1 MRGTAVKISVIASL
15 FLAMT
20 LAGFWRTSSNTDRVR
35 LTHRSEAALQ
45 KSKFRQNEPLSYRRP
60 GSLHKALIPAED
72 GALSARLL
80 ASKGVGRS
88 KTYGAYTL
96 VEISDETLSTM
107 SPEVLE
113 KLQVRDDLNLIKL
126 RRGQLDT
133 TGGEPQI
140 EAEFRQPANLAH
152 ALHLVQLFG
161 PPTVE
166 AVQKIEATGAKIIS
180 YVPNN
185 AYLVW
190 VSQHQLR
197 QLRALQAQ
205 EAVIQW
211 EGDFHPFYKIDSHIE
226 VESRDQ
232 HAFAIEIVD
241 TPEAART
248 LEYIK
253 ALANKVVMPEMKL
266 AGTIQIKI
274 AADSFKIA
282 DLAKLPDVIF
292 IEPTA
297 KPTLHDER
305 ASQIL
310 ANSIVEETI
319 NNVKIF
325 RPSSPGYLTFLNSL
339 GFTSNFDFAIDIAD
353 SGFDRGADALPNLH
367 PDFLDASGASRVLY
381 LHDFTGTQA
390 ANPTRDTDG
399 HGTLNASIA
408 AGFNANTASNFRD
421 ALGYQYGLGVAP
433 FARIGVSKVFN
444 DNGDFVENLSYA
456 QMLNRAY
463 SDGARITNNSWGLC
477 DLEFGLCNLYN
488 SDARAYDTLVR
499 DIDPNGLG
507 YQQMV
512 AVFSAGNDGKNGAAT
527 VAMPASAK
535 NVIAVGAS
543 EGFRATDASGNLL
556 TDGCGVTGTSA
567 DNAQDVTDFSSG
579 GPLQD
584 GRIKP
589 DLVAPGTHI
598 TGVATQ
604 DSTYA
609 TKPENTLGVCNR
621 FFPAGQT
628 LYTWSSGT
636 SHAAPSV
643 SGGAALAY
651 QWLRARL
658 GTEPSAAL
666 VKAFLLNSTTYLTG
680 KNANDN
686 LPGAKQGWGL
696 MNIARMFEPIDRII
710 HEEGAYLFTQSG
722 GPPFEISGV
731 ITDPT
736 KEFRVMLTYSD
747 AAGTALSNAPY
758 VNQLNLEVT
767 VGGVT
772 YYGNVFAGQYSK
784 TGGAKDFLN
793 NVQGVRL
800 PAGTTGSFT
809 IRVIPTI
816 IAGDGAPFNSI
827 SVDQDFALVATNGRE
842 TPVPVLSAATTRVGS
857 VDLDD
862 IQIRH
867 TSGSVDRA
875 IIPGETAEITL
886 GVRNTSATSATI
898 SAATLAVAGSSNS
911 STTEFPLIAA
921 NKTTRNDLPFS
932 MPIPSSL
939 RCGAMAQLQLR
950 LTTQF
955 GEVVVPFN
963 VLVGRAISQLTLLD
977 DDVDSGRVKW
987 KQKKGFATATNVGF
1001 SGTQSYYAV
1010 DPGKVMGDS
1019 RLALLFMKKVVRIP
1033 ENAGNVRLSFYHI
1046 FNFEPG
1052 YDGGVIE
1059 VSLDDGET
1067 WQDIGS
1073 RAVSGGYDGKL
1084 TAASSNPLGN
1094 RFAWTSRGQAGV
1106 FSQVVLNLD
1115 EFAGKTIKLRFVA
1128 AFDEATGILDG
1139 YKGWFI
1145 DNIKITADS
1154 VECR

>member
-1 MRGTAVKISVIASL
+1 
-15 FLAMT
+15 MT
-20 LAGFWRTSSNTDRVR
+20 LTGLWHTSSNTDPDR
-35 LTHRSEAALQ
+35 LTQTSGQTIQ
-45 KSKFRQNEPLSYRRP
+45 KSRVAVGEPLSYRRS
-60 GSLHKALIPAED
+60 GSLHKVLIPAED
-72 GALSARLL
+72 RALEAQLL
-80 ASKGVGRS
+80 PPRHTGRS
-88 KTYGAYTL
+88 KKYGAYTL
-96 VEISDETLSTM
+96 VEISDDGLAELGN
-107 SPEVLE
+107 EALQKV
-113 KLQVRDDLNLIKL
+113 QVRDDLNLIKL

-133 TGGEPQI
+133 TGGEPQVKP
-140 EAEFRQPANLAH
+140 ELRQSPTASAV
-152 ALHLVQLFG
+152 LHLVQLFG
-161 PPTVE
+161 PPTPE
-166 AVQKIEATGAKIIS
+166 SLGEIQATGAKIVS

-185 AYLVW
+185 AYLIW
-190 VSQHQLR
+190 ASQHQVQQIR
-197 QLRALQAQ
+197 ALRAQGD
-205 EAVIQW
+205 VIQW

-226 VESRDQ
+226 LESADERS
-232 HAFAIEIVD
+232 FTIEIVD
-241 TPEAART
+241 TPTARQT
-248 LEYIK
+248 LEQIK
-253 ALANKVVMPEMKL
+253 GLATKIVMPEMKL
-266 AGTIQIKI
+266 AGTIQLKI
-274 AADSFKIA
+274 ATPSFRVSE
-282 DLAKLPDVIF
+282 LAKLPEVIF
-292 IEPTA
+292 IEPAA
-297 KPTLHDER
+297 KPKLHDER
-305 ASQIL
+305 AGQIL

-325 RPSSPGYLTFLNSL
+325 RPSNPGYLTFLNSL
-339 GFTSNFDFAIDIAD
+339 GFNSPFDFAIDVAD

-367 PDFLDASGASRVLY
+367 QDFLDANGSSRVRY
-381 LHDFTGTQA
+381 LHDFTGTPGST
-390 ANPTRDTDG
+390 PTHDTDG

-408 AGFNANTASNFRD
+408 VGYNVNTTTNFRD

-433 FARIGVSKVFN
+433 FALLGVSKVFN
-444 DNGDFVENLSYA
+444 DNGDFVDNLSFA

-463 SDGARITNNSWGLC
+463 SDGARVTNNSWGLC
-477 DLEFGLCNLYN
+477 DFEFNLCNLYN

-499 DIDPNGLG
+499 DIDPNGPG
-507 YQQMV
+507 YQQMI
-512 AVFSAGNDGKNGAAT
+512 AVFSAGNDGKNNPLS

-543 EGFRATDASGNLL
+543 EGFRATDANGNPL
-556 TDGCGVTGTSA
+556 TDGCGVTSTSA

-584 GRIKP
+584 GRAKP

-598 TGVATQ
+598 TGAATQ
-604 DSTYA
+604 DGTYA
-609 TKPENTLGVCNR
+609 TKPENSLGVCNR
-621 FFPAGQT
+621 FFPAGQS
-628 LYTWSSGT
+628 LYTWSTGT
-636 SHAAPSV
+636 SHAAPNV

-658 GTEPSAAL
+658 GSEPSAAI

-696 MNIARMFEPIDRII
+696 MNIARMFETVDRII
-710 HEEGAYLFTQSG
+710 YEEGAHLFTQSG
-722 GPPFEISGV
+722 GTPFEISGT

-747 AAGTALSNAPY
+747 AAGTPLSNAPY

-784 TGGAKDFLN
+784 TGGARDFLN

-800 PAGTTGSFT
+800 PAGTTGTFT

-816 IAGDGAPFNSI
+816 IAGDGAPFNGI
-827 SVDQDFALVATNGRE
+827 LVDQDFALVATNGRE
-842 TPVPVLSAATTRVGS
+842 MPVPVLSTASARVGN
-857 VDLDD
+857 VDVDD
-862 IQIRH
+862 IQVKH
-867 TSGSVDRA
+867 ASGSTDRA
-875 IIPGETAEITL
+875 IIPGETAQIIL
-886 GVRNTSATSATI
+886 GVRNSAAVAATI
-898 SAATLAVAGSSNS
+898 SSATLGFAGSSTS
-911 STTEFPLIAA
+911 VTTDFPTIEA
-921 NKTTRNDLPFS
+921 NKTTRNDVAFS
-932 MPIPSSL
+932 LQIPSTL
-939 RCGAMAQLQLR
+939 RCGAVAELRLR
-950 LTTQF
+950 LTSQF
-955 GEVVVPFN
+955 GDVTLPFR
-963 VLVGRAISQLTLLD
+963 VLVGRATSQLTLLD

-987 KQKKGFATATNVGF
+987 KQKKGFTVATNVGF
-1001 SGTQSYYAV
+1001 SGTQSYYV
-1010 DPGKVMGDS
+1010 TDPGKVMGDT
-1019 RLALLFMKKVVRIP
+1019 RLAFQFTKKAIRIP

-1073 RAVSGGYDGKL
+1073 RAISGGYDGKL
-1084 TAASSNPLGN
+1084 SAASSNPLGT

-1106 FSQVVLNLD
+1106 FSQAVLNLD

-1128 AFDEATGILDG
+1128 GFDEATGILDG